1 MSSKILMP
9 ALSPTMTEGVIN
21 QWLVKVGDVVKAGD
35 IIAEI
40 ETDKATMEVE
50 AVDEGK
56 ITHLL
61 EDTVNKQIPV
71 NSVIAIIDGDN
82 NETIENKKKIESTSE
97 NIKDKEIEKPKQ
109 ILVSKIFQN
118 NNSQNSDSRLK
129 ASPLVKKIAKEN
141 NLDLSKFNGTGPDG
155 RIIKRDLENNNI
167 AEEIPNAL
175 LEGDISIPIEGDISI
190 PSTMRK
196 VIAKRTLE
204 AKQQIPHFYLT
215 VESNVDKL
223 INLRKKIN
231 ENNSIKVS
239 FNDLIVKAIS
249 LAMKKNPNT
258 NVYWQNDKIYKLND
272 IDVSVAVAI
281 DEGLITPIIKNA
293 DSKGL
298 NIISSEIRE
307 LAKLAKTNS
316 LTPEQYTGGS
326 ITVSNL
332 GMFGISE
339 FAAIISPPQS
349 SILAIGKIIKK
360 PVVVDDE
367 VVVGNT
373 LKSTLSADHRVLDG
387 AVAGKLLKDFN
398 DIIED
403 PFEIWINSSDME
415 IL

>member
-21 QWLVKVGDVVKAGD
+21 KWLVKVGDNVKAGD

-61 EDTVNKQIPV
+61 DEKAGSQVSV
-71 NSVIAIIDGDN
+71 NSVIAIIDGDE
-82 NETIENKKKIESTSE
+82 NESIQNLIIEKEKPKEENKKIKEDLNLDK
-97 NIKDKEIEKPKQ
+97 NIQ
-109 ILVSKIFQN
+109 VN
-118 NNSQNSDSRLK
+118 QNSIHVKSDDRIK
-129 ASPLVKKIAKEN
+129 ASPLVKKISKEKN
-141 NLDLSKFNGTGPDG
+141 IDLTTINGSGPGG
-155 RIIKRDLENNNI
+155 RIIKRDLESHENVKASNT
-167 AEEIPNAL
+167 
-175 LEGDISIPIEGDISI
+175 DINFKHEVIK

-215 VESNVDKL
+215 IESDVGKL
-223 INLRKKIN
+223 IELRKKIN
-231 ENNSIKVS
+231 ENNSVKVS
-239 FNDLIVKAIS
+239 FNDLIVKA
-249 LAMKKNPNT
+249 LAMAMKKNPNT
-258 NVYWQNDKIYKLND
+258 NVYWQDNQIYKLND

-281 DEGLITPIIKNA
+281 DEGLITPIVKKVN
-293 DSKGL
+293 SKGL
-298 NIISSEIRE
+298 NEISKEIKD

-316 LTPEQYTGGS
+316 LKPEQYTGGS

-339 FAAIISPPQS
+339 FAAIISPPQA
-349 SILAIGKIIKK
+349 SILAVGKIIQK
-360 PVVVDDE
+360 PVVVNE
-367 VVVGNT
+367 SIEIGHT

-403 PFEIWINSSDME
+403 PFQIWMQSNDME
-415 IL
+415 II

>member
-21 QWLVKVGDVVKAGD
+21 KWLVKVGDNVKAGD

-61 EDTVNKQIPV
+61 DENAGSQVPV
-71 NSVIAIIDGDN
+71 NSVIAIIDGDE
-82 NETIENKKKIESTSE
+82 NESIQNLIIEKEKPKEENKKIKEDLNLDK
-97 NIKDKEIEKPKQ
+97 NIQ
-109 ILVSKIFQN
+109 VH
-118 NNSQNSDSRLK
+118 QNSIHVKSDDRIK
-129 ASPLVKKIAKEN
+129 ASPLVKKISKEKN
-141 NLDLSKFNGTGPDG
+141 IDLTTINGSGPGG
-155 RIIKRDLENNNI
+155 RIIKRDLESHENVKASNT
-167 AEEIPNAL
+167 
-175 LEGDISIPIEGDISI
+175 DINFKHEVIK

-215 VESNVDKL
+215 IESNVGKL
-223 INLRKKIN
+223 IELRKKIN
-231 ENNSIKVS
+231 ENNSVKVS
-239 FNDLIVKAIS
+239 FNDLIVKA
-249 LAMKKNPNT
+249 LAMAMKKNPNT
-258 NVYWQNDKIYKLND
+258 NVYWQDNQIFKLND

-281 DEGLITPIIKNA
+281 DEGLITPIVKKVN
-293 DSKGL
+293 SKGL
-298 NIISSEIRE
+298 NEISKEIKE

-316 LTPEQYTGGS
+316 LKPEQYTGGS

-339 FAAIISPPQS
+339 FAAIISPPQA
-349 SILAIGKIIKK
+349 SILAVGKIIQK
-360 PVVVDDE
+360 PVVVNE
-367 VVVGNT
+367 SIEIGHT

-403 PFEIWINSSDME
+403 PFQIWMQSNDME
-415 IL
+415 II

>member
-1 MSSKILMP
+1 MP
-9 ALSPTMTEGVIN
+9 ALSPTMSEGIIN
-21 QWLVKVGDVVKAGD
+21 QWLVKVGDTIKAGD

-40 ETDKATMEVE
+40 ETDKATMELE

-61 EDTVNKQIPV
+61 EDTANKQIPV
-71 NSVIAIIDGDN
+71 NSVIAIIDGDD
-82 NETIENKKKIESTSE
+82 NETIEIKNNKVESFDEDRKYSLTEEPNKILNT
-97 NIKDKEIEKPKQ
+97 
-109 ILVSKIFQN
+109 KI
-118 NNSQNSDSRLK
+118 SQNKNPQKSLNDKLRV
-129 ASPLVKKIAKEN
+129 SPLVKKIAKEN
-141 NLDLSKFNGTGPDG
+141 NLDLSKFNGTGPEG
-155 RIIKRDLENNNI
+155 RIIKRDIDDNNFVQENANTKI
-167 AEEIPNAL
+167 DGEV
-175 LEGDISIPIEGDISI
+175 SI

-215 VESNVDKL
+215 VESKVDKL
-223 INLRKKIN
+223 IDLRKKIN
-231 ENNSIKVS
+231 ESNSVKVS
-239 FNDLIVKAIS
+239 FNDLIVKAIG
-249 LAMKKNPNT
+249 LAIKKNPKT
-258 NVYWQNDKIYKLND
+258 NVYWQNDKIYQLHD

-281 DEGLITPIIKNA
+281 DEGLITPIIKNV

-298 NIISSEIRE
+298 NTISNEIRE

-339 FAAIISPPQS
+339 FAAIISPPQA
-349 SILAIGKIIKK
+349 SILAVGKIIKK
-360 PVVVDDE
+360 PIVVKDE
-367 VVVGNT
+367 VVIGNT

-387 AVAGKLLKDFN
+387 AVASKFLKDFN

-403 PFEIWINSSDME
+403 PFEIWIKSSDME
-415 IL
+415 VI

>member
-9 ALSPTMTEGVIN
+9 ALSPTMTDGIIN
-21 QWLVKVGDVVKAGD
+21 QWLVKVGDTVKAGD

-56 ITHLL
+56 ITHIL
-61 EDTVNKQIPV
+61 EDTANKQIPV
-71 NSVIAIIDGDN
+71 NSVIAIIDGDES
-82 NETIENKKKIESTSE
+82 ETIENKKKIENTSE
-97 NIKDKEIEKPKQ
+97 EKKDKEIEKPKQ
-109 ILVSKIFQN
+109 FLDSKNPQN
-118 NNSQNSDSRLK
+118 SKSQNSDDRFK

-141 NLDLSKFNGTGPDG
+141 NLDLSKFKGTGPDG
-155 RIIKRDLENNNI
+155 RIIKRDIDSDNI
-167 AEEIPNAL
+167 AEEIQNTPFN
-175 LEGDISIPIEGDISI
+175 GGISM
-190 PSTMRK
+190 PSSMRK

-215 VESNVDKL
+215 IESNVDKL

-298 NIISSEIRE
+298 NIISGEIRE

-349 SILAIGKIIKK
+349 SILAVGKIIKK
-360 PVVVDDE
+360 PIVVDDE
-367 VVVGNT
+367 VIVGNT

-403 PFEIWINSSDME
+403 PFEIWIKSSDME

>member
-1 MSSKILMP
+1 MP

-21 QWLVKVGDVVKAGD
+21 KWLVKVGDNVKAGD

-61 EDTVNKQIPV
+61 EEKAGSQVPV
-71 NSVIAIIDGDN
+71 NSVIAIIDGDE
-82 NETIENKKKIESTSE
+82 NESIQNLIIEKEKPKEENKKIKEDLNLGK
-97 NIKDKEIEKPKQ
+97 NIQVHQSSINVK
-109 ILVSKIFQN
+109 
-118 NNSQNSDSRLK
+118 SDDRIK
-129 ASPLVKKIAKEN
+129 ASPFAKKISKEQN
-141 NLDLSKFNGTGPDG
+141 IDLNIINGSGPGG
-155 RIIKRDLENNNI
+155 RIIKRDLESHENVKASNT
-167 AEEIPNAL
+167 
-175 LEGDISIPIEGDISI
+175 DINFKHEVIK

-215 VESNVDKL
+215 IESDVGKL
-223 INLRKKIN
+223 IELRKKIN
-231 ENNSIKVS
+231 ENNSVKVS
-239 FNDLIVKAIS
+239 FNDLIVKA
-249 LAMKKNPNT
+249 LAMAMKKNPNT
-258 NVYWQNDKIYKLND
+258 NVYWQDNQIYKLND

-281 DEGLITPIIKNA
+281 DEGLITPIVKKVN
-293 DSKGL
+293 SKGL
-298 NIISSEIRE
+298 NEISKEIKD

-316 LTPEQYTGGS
+316 LKPEQYTGGS

-339 FAAIISPPQS
+339 FAAIISPPQA
-349 SILAIGKIIKK
+349 SILAVGKIIQK
-360 PVVVDDE
+360 PVVVDE
-367 VVVGNT
+367 SIEIGHT
-373 LKSTLSADHRVLDG
+373 LKSTRSADHRVLDG

-403 PFEIWINSSDME
+403 PFQIWMQSNDME
-415 IL
+415 II

>member
-1 MSSKILMP
+1 MP
-9 ALSPTMTEGVIN
+9 ALSPTMTEGIIN
-21 QWLVKVGDVVKAGD
+21 QWLVKVGDIVKAGD

-71 NSVIAIIDGDN
+71 NSVIAIIDGDES
-82 NETIENKKKIESTSE
+82 ETIANKKKVENTIKENKK
-97 NIKDKEIEKPKQ
+97 KEIEKPHESLDLKN
-109 ILVSKIFQN
+109 SQN
-118 NNSQNSDSRLK
+118 NNSQNSDNRLK

-141 NLDLSKFNGTGPDG
+141 NLDLSKFNGTGPEG
-155 RIIKRDLENNNI
+155 RIIKRDIDSNNI
-167 AEEIPNAL
+167 ADEVTSTPL
-175 LEGDISIPIEGDISI
+175 DGDISI

-231 ENNSIKVS
+231 DNNLVKVS
-239 FNDLIVKAIS
+239 FNDLIVKAIG

-281 DEGLITPIIKNA
+281 EEGLITPIIKNA

-298 NIISSEIRE
+298 NIISNEIRE

-349 SILAIGKIIKK
+349 SILAVGKIIKK
-360 PVVVDDE
+360 PVVVDNE
-367 VVVGNT
+367 ITIGNT

-387 AVAGKLLKDFN
+387 AVAGKLLRDFN

-403 PFEIWINSSDME
+403 PFEIWIKSSDME
-415 IL
+415 VI

>member
-21 QWLVKVGDVVKAGD
+21 KWLVKVGDNVKAGD

-61 EDTVNKQIPV
+61 EENAGSQVPV
-71 NSVIAIIDGDN
+71 NSVIAIIDGDE
-82 NETIENKKKIESTSE
+82 NESIQNLIIEKEKPKEENKKIKEDLNLDK
-97 NIKDKEIEKPKQ
+97 NIQ
-109 ILVSKIFQN
+109 VN
-118 NNSQNSDSRLK
+118 QNSIHVKSDDRIK
-129 ASPLVKKIAKEN
+129 ASPLVKKISKEKN
-141 NLDLSKFNGTGPDG
+141 IDLTTINGSGPGG
-155 RIIKRDLENNNI
+155 RIIKRDLESHENVKASNTNI
-167 AEEIPNAL
+167 NFKHEV
-175 LEGDISIPIEGDISI
+175 IE

-215 VESNVDKL
+215 IESDVGKL
-223 INLRKKIN
+223 IELRKKIN
-231 ENNSIKVS
+231 ENNSVKVS
-239 FNDLIVKAIS
+239 FNDLIVKA
-249 LAMKKNPNT
+249 LAMAMKKNPNT
-258 NVYWQNDKIYKLND
+258 NVYWQDNQIFKLND

-281 DEGLITPIIKNA
+281 DEGLITPIVKKVN
-293 DSKGL
+293 SKGL
-298 NIISSEIRE
+298 NEISREIKE

-316 LTPEQYTGGS
+316 LKPEQYTGGS

-339 FAAIISPPQS
+339 FAAIISPPQA
-349 SILAIGKIIKK
+349 SILAVGKIIQK
-360 PVVVDDE
+360 PVVVNE
-367 VVVGNT
+367 SIEIGHT

-403 PFEIWINSSDME
+403 PFQIWMQSNDME
-415 IL
+415 II

>member
-21 QWLVKVGDVVKAGD
+21 KWLVKVGDIVKAGD

-61 EDTVNKQIPV
+61 EKKAGSQVPV
-71 NSVIAIIDGDN
+71 NSVIAIIDGDK
-82 NETIENKKKIESTSE
+82 NESIQNLIIEK
-97 NIKDKEIEKPKQ
+97 EKPKEKNKKTEEDLNLDKNIQ
-109 ILVSKIFQN
+109 VN
-118 NNSQNSDSRLK
+118 ENSIHVKSDDRIK
-129 ASPLVKKIAKEN
+129 ASPLVKKISKEKN
-141 NLDLSKFNGTGPDG
+141 IDLITINGSGPDG
-155 RIIKRDLENNNI
+155 RIIKRDLETYDNTK
-167 AEEIPNAL
+167 APTQ
-175 LEGDISIPIEGDISI
+175 DINLRHEVIQ

-215 VESNVDKL
+215 IESNVSKL
-223 INLRKKIN
+223 IELRKKIN
-231 ENNSIKVS
+231 EKNSVKIS
-239 FNDLIVKAIS
+239 FNDLIVKA
-249 LAMKKNPNT
+249 LAMAMKKNPKT
-258 NVYWQNDKIYKLND
+258 NVYWQNDQIYKLND

-281 DEGLITPIIKNA
+281 DEGLITPIVKKVN
-293 DSKGL
+293 SKGL
-298 NIISSEIRE
+298 NEISNEIKE

-316 LTPEQYTGGS
+316 LKPEQYTGGS

-339 FAAIISPPQS
+339 FAAIISPPQA
-349 SILAIGKIIKK
+349 SILAVGKIIQK
-360 PVVVDDE
+360 PIVVNE
-367 VVVGNT
+367 SIEIGHT

-398 DIIED
+398 DIMED
-403 PFEIWINSSDME
+403 PFKIWIQSTDME
-415 IL
+415 VI